1 LLAESDFVVNSTP
14 LTPDTLNYWN
24 EEKFRKMKK
33 SAVFMSI
40 GRGPTVNEDDLVK
53 CLKNGTIAGAVM
65 DVFKTEP
72 LPRESEL
79 WKLSNVYITP
89 HCCDVTEDYHDRSV

>member
-1 LLAESDFVVNSTP
+1 
-14 LTPDTLNYWN
+14 
-24 EEKFRKMKK
+24 MKK

-40 GRGPTVNEDDLVK
+40 GRGPTVVEEDLIK

-72 LPRESEL
+72 LPKSSEF
-79 WKLSNVYITP
+79 W
-89 HCCDVTEDYHDRSV
+89 